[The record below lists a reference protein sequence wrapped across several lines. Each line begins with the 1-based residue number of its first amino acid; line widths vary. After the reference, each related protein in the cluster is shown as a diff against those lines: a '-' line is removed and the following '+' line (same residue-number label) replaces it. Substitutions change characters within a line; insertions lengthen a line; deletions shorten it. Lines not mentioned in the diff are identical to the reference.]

1 MIFIN
6 PCPTEKPAGTKIAY
20 AIASISVTA
29 PWYDLSALMSSSADN
44 EDFLLYPLPKDVKC
58 VLFTQFNHV

>member
-1 MIFIN
+1 MLNSFQEN
-6 PCPTEKPAGTKIAY
+6 GLRVAVKGNARFAY
-20 AIASISVTA
+20 FGI
-29 PWYDLSALMSSSADN
+29 DN